1 MKIIFFSDIH
11 GNKYV
16 LPPLLNAIKKEK
28 SDQIIFCGD
37 IFGYYYYQN
46 EIIDCFKKNNFI
58 TLLGNH
64 DQYFLDILN
73 ENINIDNLI
82 NKYGN
87 SYKDIKNK
95 ITKEN
100 VQFLKKLKPNYEFK
114 ADNYNIGVF
123 HGSPDDPLEGRIYPD
138 TKIEQ
143 AKNYEHYNY
152 VILGHTHH
160 KMEKKV
166 QSTIILNPGSI
177 GQQRDG
183 KGCSYLILDTKKN
196 KYEFKTIKFAINK
209 LIQDIDIYDQGNSKL
224 KEVLLRKASLK
235 DNYSS

>member
-16 LPPLLNAIKKEK
+16 LPQFLDAIKKEK
-28 SDQIIFCGD
+28 PDQVIFCGD

-46 EIIDCFKKNNFI
+46 EIIDIFKKNNFI

-64 DQYFLDILN
+64 DQYFLDILKGN
-73 ENINIDNLI
+73 ADIKYLI
-82 NKYGN
+82 ERYGN
-87 SYKDIKNK
+87 SYKKIQDK

-100 VQFLKKLKPNYEFK
+100 IQFIKKLKPYYKFK
-114 ADNYNIGVF
+114 IDGHNIGVF
-123 HGSPDDPLEGRIYPD
+123 HGSPDDPLNGRVYPD

-143 AKNYEHYNY
+143 TKEYKKYEY

-160 KMEKKV
+160 KMERKIG
-166 QSTIILNPGSI
+166 STVVLNPGSI

-183 KGCSYLILDTKKN
+183 KGCSYLILNTNKN
-196 KYEFKTIKFAINK
+196 KYEFKTIEFNPNK
-209 LIQDIDIYDQGNSKL
+209 LIKDIEFYDQNNDKL
-224 KEVLLRKASLK
+224 KEVLFRKNL
-235 DNYSS
+235 